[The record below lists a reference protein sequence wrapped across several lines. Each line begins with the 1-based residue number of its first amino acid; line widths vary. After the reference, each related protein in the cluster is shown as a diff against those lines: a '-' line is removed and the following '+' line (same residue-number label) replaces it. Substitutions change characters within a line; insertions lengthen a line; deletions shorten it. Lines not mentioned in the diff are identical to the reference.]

1 MKLKLTP
8 RPSEGA
14 ERIRNIIAGS
24 LVWGTAVAV
33 VVFLILDPS
42 DTVEMQLA
50 TESSVQDIAITP
62 DEDSVDS
69 DISQLGEEI
78 ADSELD
84 SDTSGA
90 DQQTTTESQ
99 EVSES
104 DSSTP
109 EMQTSSIVYEGD
121 AEQEPESVQT
131 ESEVTQTAS
140 VQSPTEAPEKV
151 TETAEPAEAT
161 VAQTTNSLR
170 RELFIQVAA
179 FSSADNAEGKRKEY
193 SKELYPVSVVK
204 DDNGMNLVLV
214 GPYLTE
220 SEAERIRA
228 ELVLKFQ
235 LEGSFLKFVD
245 REPVKV
251 ASAENNST
259 ELAENATAVATP
271 AGEKAEVTDGWY
283 VRVGAFKN
291 LGNAR
296 TSKLRVEKLN
306 LSTIIKREKQLNV
319 LMVGPF
325 QEENDAKIAMNRIFQ
340 ELKIKDA
347 YLVRVSS

>member
-8 RPSEGA
+8 RQSEGA

-24 LVWGTAVAV
+24 LVWGAAVAV

-50 TESSVQDIAITP
+50 TESSVQDIATTP
-62 DEDSVDS
+62 DEDTVES
-69 DISQLGEEI
+69 DTALMGEEI
-78 ADSELD
+78 ADSDLV
-84 SDTSGA
+84 SDPSAA

-99 EVSES
+99 AAS
-104 DSSTP
+104 DSDTPTP

-151 TETAEPAEAT
+151 TETAEPAEAA

-245 REPVKV
+245 REPVRV
-251 ASAENNST
+251 ASAENTST
-259 ELAENATAVATP
+259 EVAVNTAVGATST
-271 AGEKAEVTDGWY
+271 GEKPDVTDGWY

>member
-1 MKLKLTP
+1 MQD
-8 RPSEGA
+8 
-14 ERIRNIIAGS
+14 
-24 LVWGTAVAV
+24 VA
-33 VVFLILDPS
+33 
-42 DTVEMQLA
+42 
-50 TESSVQDIAITP
+50 AIP
-62 DEDSVDS
+62 DEVSVDS
-69 DISQLGEEI
+69 DLAQMGEEI
-78 ADSELD
+78 AEPDLVP
-84 SDTSGA
+84 DTSGA
-90 DQQTTTESQ
+90 SQQSTKESQ
-99 EVSES
+99 KVS
-104 DSSTP
+104 DIDGSTP
-109 EMQTSSIVYEGD
+109 DMPTSSIVYEGD
-121 AEQEPESVQT
+121 TKQEPESVQS
-131 ESEVTQTAS
+131 ESEVAHTAS
-140 VQSPTEAPEKV
+140 IQSPTEEPQNITEAVEPV
-151 TETAEPAEAT
+151 ETAVTP
-161 VAQTTNSLR
+161 TTNSLR

-179 FSSADNAEGKRKEY
+179 FSNADNAEVKRKEY

-220 SEAERIRA
+220 SEAEKIRA
-228 ELVLKFQ
+228 ELVLNFQ
-235 LEGSFLKFVD
+235 LEGSFLKFMD
-245 REPVKV
+245 REPVSV
-251 ASAENNST
+251 ASAESTST
-259 ELAENATAVATP
+259 EAAGNTAVGTTST
-271 AGEKAEVTDGWY
+271 GEKSDVTNGWY